1 MQTKKDLVAQMSEDD
16 IASTFKACSL
26 QDKDKYTDEEADR
39 FRDCRALI
47 QQGKSYEE
55 ATQLLQK
62 SAPKVTAK
70 KKRNSRN
77 RPEQSDKRPLDMAE
91 LEGTRDE
98 LLKAI
103 AGQNDWENAAQAAAE
118 QVVGSFLA
126 SFQFHL
132 QRYMSETTQVLQ
144 QRHAKSQIETDGN
157 SDYRQRIEARVDRL
171 FGSPKSQKQLS
182 DGESTTS

>member
-1 MQTKKDLVAQMSEDD
+1 MQTKKDVVAQLSAEDV
-16 IASTFKACSL
+16 AATLKACGL

-39 FRDCRALI
+39 FKDCRALI

-62 SAPKVTAK
+62 SAPKVSTK
-70 KKRNSRN
+70 KKRNTRKRSEESN
-77 RPEQSDKRPLDMAE
+77 KRPLDMTE
-91 LEGTRDE
+91 IEGTRDE
-98 LLKAI
+98 LLEAI
-103 AGQNDWENAAQAAAE
+103 AEQNDWETAAQTAAE

-132 QRYMSETTQVLQ
+132 QRYMAETTQVLQ
-144 QRHAKSQIETDGN
+144 QRHTNSQMETDGN
-157 SDYRQRIEARVDRL
+157 SDFRQRIEARVEHL
-171 FGSPKSQKQLS
+171 FGSSKSQKQLS